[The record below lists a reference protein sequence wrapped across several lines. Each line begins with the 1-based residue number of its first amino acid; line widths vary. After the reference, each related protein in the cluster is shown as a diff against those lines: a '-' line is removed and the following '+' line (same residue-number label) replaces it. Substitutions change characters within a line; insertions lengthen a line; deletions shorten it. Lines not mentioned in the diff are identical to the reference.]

1 MPIAGPIEK
10 LSIMKGRPEESGF
23 VTMALGE
30 TQKEDLETLT
40 KRYSVCKQ
48 QPSAG
53 AWSRYG
59 DAETSVAKCC

>member
-40 KRYSVCKQ
+40 K
-48 QPSAG
+48 
-53 AWSRYG
+53 
-59 DAETSVAKCC
+59 